1 MLYIKK
7 KLFPFSKQQG
17 GGPGLGTITPTAE
30 LLHPLEPQSL
40 L

>member
-17 GGPGLGTITPTAE
+17 GGPGFGTITPTAE
-30 LLHPLEPQSL
+30 LLHPLEAQSL